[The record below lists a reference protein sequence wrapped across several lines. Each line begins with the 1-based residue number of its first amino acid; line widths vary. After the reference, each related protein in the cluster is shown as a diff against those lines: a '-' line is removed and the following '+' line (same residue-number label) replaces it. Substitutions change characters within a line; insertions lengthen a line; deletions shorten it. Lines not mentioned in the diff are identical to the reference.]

1 MADLR
6 TIATLAFRHLVVRR
20 ARALV
25 LLAGY
30 SLGSAVMMVLL
41 SVGEAMLVQSRDVA
55 LVGGG
60 EVTVLPE
67 GIDLEGLRTGSIG
80 GMFFGIDRARYL
92 TRQLIGGP
100 RQRGIVAAAA
110 PSIEHQLLY
119 LVRGDTLVPIRAGGE
134 LPSQS
139 TAVGAGIDVRRGQ
152 WTDSDADRRFRWPTS
167 QELYDEIDRFHPP
180 GADSTWG
187 EWHYFNFAPTADE
200 WWYVTYLVGG
210 KLREGK
216 GGGQLLVTRHRAGL
230 PVARFI
236 ALAGPSEVR
245 FDTAR
250 ADLAIG
256 NETVTQR
263 DGRYHLV
270 GRVAGPAG
278 TASFDLVVT
287 PEPNAYFP
295 PVEVRRDDFVSGYVV
310 PALRATAAGTL
321 CEGGRCRRL
330 ENAPAYHDHNWGVW
344 RETTWNWGQGRGR
357 VSSLVYGGVLTPDS
371 LASSNPTP
379 YFLAL
384 VDSAGVRQ
392 VFRFGRIEYHGQ
404 TAVEPGIGG
413 VAAPSRF
420 SIAAVRGADSVFV
433 AVVVRSAQETSR
445 GFGGGQTFLQMRGA
459 FRLSGR
465 LGGAVVADSGLGFFE
480 TFRPASPPR

>member
-1 MADLR
+1 MAGADFR
-6 TIATLAFRHLVVRR
+6 SIATLAFRHLVVRR

-30 SLGSAVMMVLL
+30 SLGAAVMMVLL

-119 LVRGDTLVPIRAGGE
+119 LVRGDTVVPIRAGGE
-134 LPSQS
+134 LPSQAV
-139 TAVGAGIDVRRGQ
+139 AVGAGLDLLRGE
-152 WTDSDADRRFRWPTS
+152 WIDSDRDRRFRRPTS
-167 QELYDEIDRFHPP
+167 QELYDEIDRFHRP

-187 EWHYFNFAPTADE
+187 EWHYFNIAPTAGE
-200 WWYVTYLVGG
+200 WWYVTYLIGG
-210 KLREGK
+210 KLSEGK
-216 GGGQLLVTRHRAGL
+216 GGGQLLVTRHRANA
-230 PVARFI
+230 PVARFT
-236 ALAGPSEVR
+236 AGVAPAEVR
-245 FDTAR
+245 FDTAG

-256 NETVTQR
+256 NQSVTQR

-270 GRVAGPAG
+270 GQVAGPTG
-278 TASFDLVVT
+278 TARLDLVVT

-295 PVEVRRDDFVSGYVV
+295 PVELRHDDFVSGYVV
-310 PALRATAAGTL
+310 PALRATASGTL
-321 CEGGRCRRL
+321 CEGSRCRRI
-330 ENAPAYHDHNWGVW
+330 EAAPAYHDHNWGVW

-357 VSSLVYGGVLTPDS
+357 SSSLVYGGVLTPDS
-371 LASSNPTP
+371 LASPNATP
-379 YFLAL
+379 YFLAV
-384 VDSAGVRQ
+384 VDSDGVKQ
-392 VFRFGRIEYHGQ
+392 VLRFARIDYLGETPVDGDRR
-404 TAVEPGIGG
+404 V
-413 VAAPSRF
+413 VAPRSFTIRAT
-420 SIAAVRGADSVFV
+420 RGPDSVFV
-433 AVVVRSAQETSR
+433 RVDVSSAQATSR

-459 FRLSGR
+459 FNLSGR
-465 LGGAVVADSGLGFFE
+465 LLGATIADSGLGFFE
-480 TFRPASPPR
+480 TFVR